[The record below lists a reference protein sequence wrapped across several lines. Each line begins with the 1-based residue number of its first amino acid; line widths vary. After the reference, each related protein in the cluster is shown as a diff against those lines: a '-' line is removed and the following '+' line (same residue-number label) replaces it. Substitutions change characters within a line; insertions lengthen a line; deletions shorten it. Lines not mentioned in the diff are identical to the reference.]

1 MQSPI
6 AKDRKLILNLSSFS
20 KVKPEYQ
27 KLLLNDLREKNDIS
41 EGLDFLNEMSATI
54 CKLADEKFG

>member
-1 MQSPI
+1 MQFPT
-6 AKDRKLILNLSSFS
+6 AKDRKLILKQSSFS

-27 KLLLNDLREKNDIS
+27 KLLNDLREKNDIS
-41 EGLDFLNEMSATI
+41 EALDFLKEMRATI

>member
-1 MQSPI
+1 MQSPT

-27 KLLLNDLREKNDIS
+27 KLLNDLREKNDIS
-41 EGLDFLNEMSATI
+41 EALDFLNEMSATI